1 MDLRLYCLFKWIVSA
16 DKSAICMGIIMKKRV
31 GFLLLILILLLNGL
45 CGCSSE
51 QETVSTPET
60 VNIPETVNKRDPEKI
75 VIVLLDTGVSEEAIE
90 NKYLLPGYN
99 YLTDSDDTSDKI
111 NHGTAVASTILGSES
126 AGVKGAAQGAYLVPL
141 VVVTEENG
149 ETVSASP
156 EILAKAIRDSVDI
169 YNGDIINVSLG
180 INKDDASL
188 SEAIEYAEKKGVLVV
203 SAVGN
208 GGEEGKPYYPA
219 AYDTVL
225 AVGSCDKNGNKSV
238 FTQRGADIL
247 AQGEGIRL
255 ASKNGKTYGAKG
267 TSYATGY
274 VSANA
279 AKLLMENPSL
289 TPEEIREVLIQK
301 ACSRGGY
308 LPIEE

>member
-45 CGCSSE
+45 CGCSSK
-51 QETVSTPET
+51 QESVS
-60 VNIPETVNKRDPEKI
+60 IPEPVNKRDPEKI

-99 YLTDSDDTSDKI
+99 YLTNSDDTSDKI

-126 AGVKGAAQGAYLVPL
+126 AGVKGMAQGAYLVSL
-141 VVVTEENG
+141 VVVTEE
-149 ETVSASP
+149 
-156 EILAKAIRDSVDI
+156 
-169 YNGDIINVSLG
+169 
-180 INKDDASL
+180 
-188 SEAIEYAEKKGVLVV
+188 
-203 SAVGN
+203 N

-225 AVGSCDKNGNKSV
+225 TVGSCDKDGNKSV
-238 FTQRGADIL
+238 FTQNGADIL

-255 ASKNGKTYGAKG
+255 VSKNGKTYGAKG

-289 TPEEIREVLIQK
+289 TPEEIREALIQK